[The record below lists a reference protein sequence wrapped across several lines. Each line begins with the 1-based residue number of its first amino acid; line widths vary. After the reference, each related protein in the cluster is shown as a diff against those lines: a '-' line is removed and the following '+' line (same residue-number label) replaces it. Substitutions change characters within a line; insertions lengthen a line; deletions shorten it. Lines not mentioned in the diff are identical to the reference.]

1 MRIVEIRKVPDVII
15 EGSEFEAQSLRYP
28 FYANHDEN
36 DELSELGNAVFAKV
50 HPDAINPIVVYEEV
64 NEEGQLLSGAE
75 LLNRVAS
82 LMLAEDRS
90 RPIHLFQ
97 SQASQ
102 LHKSDIWK
110 LWCCKQ
116 ETKDELEEDYQK
128 VFGTGLD
135 KRKSLLTLKTE
146 VKEAIKAV
154 IKEV

>member
-1 MRIVEIRKVPDVII
+1 MMQRIVEIRKVPDVIA
-15 EGSEFEAQSLRYP
+15 EGSEFEDQALRYP
-28 FYANHDEN
+28 FYANHDKL

-50 HPDAINPIVVYEEV
+50 HTDTVNPIKVYEEV
-64 NEEGQLLSGAE
+64 NEEGQLLAGPE

-102 LHKSDIWK
+102 MHKSDIWK

-116 ETKDELEEDYQK
+116 EIKEDLEEAYQK

-146 VKEAIKAV
+146 VKEAIKAALA
-154 IKEV
+154 